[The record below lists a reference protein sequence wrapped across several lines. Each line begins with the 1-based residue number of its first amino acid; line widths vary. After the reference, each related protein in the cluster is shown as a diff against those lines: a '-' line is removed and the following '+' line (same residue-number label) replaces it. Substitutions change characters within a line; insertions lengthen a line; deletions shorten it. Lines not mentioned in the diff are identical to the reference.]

1 MPNQARLG
9 GGRQTASKIGHS
21 AFVENPEIRDFLA
34 ECNFMREPN
43 DDELTLIQS
52 RFEVVPNSGEA
63 PPEFVIAIDGSPY
76 ESSFHNGLPS
86 TRAGYFKVS
95 GVAVSI
101 PRYQAACDK
110 GRRFLDPFA
119 MAAIYEQRD
128 ALTFCLPSSNM
139 EYRGTTSVKHGF
151 RLKLFEEFCAEKTRI
166 VQGKGATFLSTLFKI
181 AGLVANSSNA
191 EDVDG
196 GKPKGLTVGGVRYI
210 RVHKCASCN
219 LKPAAGF
226 LLPEEPGYVTCA
238 EAEPDGCAERIFATD
253 ALRVHESVTTHGPN
267 LEAITRTMN
276 VVEAVFLAHL
286 IIHLM
291 ENSPQALSRTCFVV
305 DGPLALFGEAAWMHG
320 GLLRLYHEAQ
330 DKLGQNGMP
339 PFLLFG
345 IQKTGKVAEHAAM
358 LRPHLGRPGDSLM
371 MPVSDAYR
379 AEYIRE
385 REDNHRNFGDETYW
399 GQDFLF
405 RASNGDIFVMAV
417 PYCTPTKRVA
427 DPNAKLDAE
436 AHFRQIKSEVV
447 RYPTLPR
454 ALEVIEI
461 MRSDLYESSIVPVLA
476 AHRDASISLMPGG
489 RVLDLMS
496 LTNFSSS
503 SGSTATTA

>member
-9 GGRQTASKIGHS
+9 GGRQTASKIAHS
-21 AFVENPEIRDFLA
+21 AFVENPEIRAFLA
-34 ECNFMREPN
+34 ECNYMREPN
-43 DDELTLIQS
+43 DDELKLIQS
-52 RFEVVPNSGEA
+52 RFEVAPASDDA
-63 PPEFVIAIDGSPY
+63 PPDFVIAIDGSPY
-76 ESSFHNGLPS
+76 ESHFHKGLPS

-101 PRYQAACDK
+101 PRYKAACDK
-110 GRRFLDPFA
+110 GRRYLDPFA

-139 EYRGTTSVKHGF
+139 EYRGATSVKHGF
-151 RLKLFEEFCAEKTRI
+151 RLKLFEEFTAEKTRI
-166 VQGKGATFLSTLFKI
+166 VPGKGDTFLNTLFKI
-181 AGLVANSSNA
+181 AGLLAATSA
-191 EDVDG
+191 HGDDEDS
-196 GKPKGLTVGGVRYI
+196 GKPNGLSVGGIRYI

-219 LKPAAGF
+219 LKPAGGF
-226 LLPEEPGYVTCA
+226 LVPEEPGYIKCS
-238 EAEPDGCAERIFATD
+238 EASADGCSGTIFATD

-267 LEAITRTMN
+267 MEAISRTMN
-276 VVEAVFLAHL
+276 VVEALFMAHL
-286 IIHLM
+286 ILHLM

-320 GLLRLYHEAQ
+320 GLLRLYHHAQ
-330 DKLGQNGMP
+330 DSLAKKGLP

-345 IQKTGKVAEHAAM
+345 IQKTGQVAEHAAM
-358 LRPHLGRPGDSLM
+358 LRPHLGRPGECLV
-371 MPVSDAYR
+371 MPVSDEYR
-379 AEYIRE
+379 AEHIRE
-385 REDNHRNFGDETYW
+385 RDDNQRNFGDETYW

-427 DPNAKLDAE
+427 DPEGVLDAE
-436 AHFRQIKSEVV
+436 GYFRQIKSEVG
-447 RYPTLPR
+447 RYPTLAR
-454 ALEVIEI
+454 TLEVIEI

-476 AHRDASISLMPGG
+476 AHREASISLMPGG

-496 LTNFSSS
+496 LTSFSASSS
-503 SGSTATTA
+503 AAISQ